1 MTVSG
6 LASQW
11 VSKNVFTLNGIEA
24 FSENVLTSEAI
35 EASRS
40 FFRGRRQWPQA
51 GQSADPE
58 GVRRGGTLATPVNEN

>member
-40 FFRGRRQWPQA
+40 FFRDRRQWPQA
-51 GQSADPE
+51 SQSADPAGSGV
-58 GVRRGGTLATPVNEN
+58 GVRVLTR